1 MLSLKHSLVQG
12 KKKLKDEDYSPPTT
26 KKKSLKRT
34 QPTRLPCPPLPE
46 APSPIAIY
54 MDKLTEQK
62 NLMSSPHDVDGCSF
76 IREVCYDGIVRWV
89 VPLDVNCSICKDIKS
104 RAVAIS
110 FLFKLSR
117 HFIPYLSYV
126 LVMSVRYRRW
136 NSFICRSL

>member
-104 RAVAIS
+104 RAVGNQFS
-110 FLFKLSR
+110 LKLSR
-117 HFIPYLSYV
+117 HFIPYPQLCARDV
-126 LVMSVRYRRW
+126 CSV
-136 NSFICRSL
+136 